1 MGASACQRVQFRRGS
16 WRDCEP
22 VARAVRGFHFS
33 LVAHLTKVFV
43 GMRLA
48 VVIVLVGVMSIASA
62 GNCCSSKA
70 RQHEQD
76 KNRFVAHLTTFASV
90 PVPRSALPPT
100 YRPPQQTETVDSHSN
115 IDRAPRWTRRNGA
128 SEEREPRLPLG
139 TAVVAP
145 YSEERL
151 RGHAPAHHHAPTH
164 HHVSI
169 HYDVPI
175 HFSPIDHAHIYY

>member
-1 MGASACQRVQFRRGS
+1 MGASACAIS
-16 WRDCEP
+16 PWL
-22 VARAVRGFHFS
+22 VARLRTSRPRRAGFS
-33 LVAHLTKVFV
+33 LFTRRPPNNGFV